1 MSRCRCPAGSLQGG
15 LRLRTEVR
23 ERSPVL
29 RIICNEDSRAREA
42 CGKERESD
50 IQMKRKIETNE
61 RGIELVSEK

>member
-1 MSRCRCPAGSLQGG
+1 MSRCRCPAGSLQAG
-15 LRLRTEVR
+15 LRLRREVR

-50 IQMKRKIETNE
+50 I
-61 RGIELVSEK
+61 